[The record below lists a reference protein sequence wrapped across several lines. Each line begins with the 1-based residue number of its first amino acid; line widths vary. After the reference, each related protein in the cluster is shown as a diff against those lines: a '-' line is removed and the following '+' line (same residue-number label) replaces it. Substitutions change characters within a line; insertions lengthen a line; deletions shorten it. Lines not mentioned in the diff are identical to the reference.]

1 MWNPSVVFAF
11 FVSASYS
18 YTVSLFQSNPGVQ
31 IPTTND
37 ESLQMPVN
45 RLFQWEVETYC
56 SWGAWAT
63 PGNSTR
69 KHHAFLSRF
78 LLCVCICHLPT
89 ECRCVG
95 GDECASSAT
104 RQCTTPLTLFPFP
117 QFPLTDVRHFSIT
130 PARAALPS
138 YVFIVPY
145 TKKGQFYSNSSGQKV
160 GFKWSK

>member
-18 YTVSLFQSNPGVQ
+18 YTVSVFQSNPGVQ

-37 ESLQMPVN
+37 ESLQMPQWTICSSERWKHTVAEEPERHLAIPHVN
-45 RLFQWEVETYC
+45 TTLSF
-56 SWGAWAT
+56 
-63 PGNSTR
+63 PGFYS
-69 KHHAFLSRF
+69 
-78 LLCVCICHLPT
+78 VCICHLPT

-145 TKKGQFYSNSSGQKV
+145 TKKGQFYSNSSVQKV